1 MCICV
6 YACVCMCVYDGFYT
20 ALQSNRS
27 TVCREKGIVPI
38 TRISIIHQDN
48 FHDGGGE
55 RVALRAIITSVRSLW
70 NMFNWSGGGW
80 DTRGEIIPLSNTRDR
95 RHSKSLVP
103 VPRHDDDDMISQSN
117 DPHLRK
123 EGEYIQG
130 VRRKLVSVQDSKRY
144 DWRSKLA
151 DRISCNHFYVF
162 VFRSQAWSKNL
173 APIKTL
179 HFLFFFYV

>member
-123 EGEYIQG
+123 EGERVYTG
-130 VRRKLVSVQDSKRY
+130 CSKKTGECSRFKEVRLEEQVS
-144 DWRSKLA
+144 RSN
-151 DRISCNHFYVF
+151 IVF